1 MDAVHLSDG
10 PGFEKVDSNW
20 SRAIH
25 RMQKPLFAGV
35 SLVCLSWQCE
45 CEREVGLFSLALTEE
60 DKRGLSIFKLNDK
73 C

>member
-1 MDAVHLSDG
+1 
-10 PGFEKVDSNW
+10 
-20 SRAIH
+20 
-25 RMQKPLFAGV
+25 MQLTFLMARTLRRLIQTGAELFIGCKNPLFTGV

-45 CEREVGLFSLALTEE
+45 CEREVGLFSLALAEE